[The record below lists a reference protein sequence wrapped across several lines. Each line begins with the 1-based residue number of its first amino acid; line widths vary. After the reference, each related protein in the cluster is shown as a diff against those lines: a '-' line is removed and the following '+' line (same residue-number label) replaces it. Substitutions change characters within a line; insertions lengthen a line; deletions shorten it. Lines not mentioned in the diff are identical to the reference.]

1 MGSLFTARIGVLAVA
16 LALAACAG
24 RSVTTVPPSQ
34 PNSALFSSQGPSAN
48 TSVVSPSSGPS
59 RMCGSGIAC

>member
-1 MGSLFTARIGVLAVA
+1 MGSLTAARFGLLAVA
-16 LALAACAG
+16 LALAACSG
-24 RSVTTVPPSQ
+24 RSVTSVPPSQ
-34 PNSALFSSQGPSAN
+34 PNNALFPPAGPSAN